1 MTVGRDELWVDM
13 TQFDTRVA
21 DGVWDGEA
29 PDPDAPRWFAD
40 LRSLVHRAR
49 GPAEPDE
56 LVDEP
61 VLVDRMR
68 RATLGEAITD
78 LPHRAGVR
86 TVGRLVAMKA
96 AAATTASVMTVA
108 AAAATTGIVATVAA
122 TVVVPAIHERI
133 MPIIGDEGPPAAEAP
148 VQTGSDADVAP
159 GDVTTRSCD
168 PDRDCVQVSAEP
180 TVDGTGE
187 PVAPAAETTEPESDT
202 APAAAADEPAA
213 EQGPAAAP
221 ESEATTT
228 TETSPATTTTAT
240 SSTTTTST
248 TTTTAPK
255 AELPPAAS
263 IMSPP
268 AEEPSP
274 ASTTTTDPAQV
285 SPSRPPAAR
294 AASPPSEPG
303 QRPS

>member
-213 EQGPAAAP
+213 EQAPAAAP

-228 TETSPATTTTAT
+228 TETSP
-240 SSTTTTST
+240 TTTSPTTTIPT

-255 AELPPAAS
+255 AELPAAAS
-263 IMSPP
+263 IGSPP
-268 AEEPSP
+268 AEEPPSS

-285 SPSRPPAAR
+285 SPRRPPAAT
-294 AASPPSEPG
+294 APSPPSEPG
-303 QRPS
+303 QRGPS